1 MRQTG
6 SKEIQMTR
14 KDVLA
19 AACSISAGLD
29 VDRHGSAVILLDPRS
44 GEIVY
49 EGRLAHDRRT
59 WQRFLNRLPGCRIT
73 AFYEAGPMGYTLC
86 RRLHSLG
93 VDCRVVAPS
102 QVPKASNLQQT
113 KTDRRDAFTLAQLY
127 FHPPRSFVR
136 VPDEQEEARR
146 QLVRLREQLLEDK
159 QRVMRR
165 IKSLLLN
172 YGFDPPA
179 DSGKSWS
186 KAWRQWLRDLDP
198 GFEELRFTL
207 DVMLDELDSI
217 EQQLERINERLRQ
230 LAKHP
235 DYREAANRLMKIPGV
250 GPLLTMTFLL
260 ELFRPE
266 EFASAEALAAHCG
279 LTPCEYSSGGK
290 QRRGHI
296 TRWGPPALRRLLV
309 EATWIWVSKDSQAQH
324 RFQTIR
330 AGKSPKVAV
339 VGMARRLAVALWAM
353 TVKKQEFAYH
363 WKQ

>member
-1 MRQTG
+1 MAD
-6 SKEIQMTR
+6 KH
-14 KDVLA
+14 VLA
-19 AACSISAGLD
+19 QDRPLAAGLD
-29 VDRHGSAVILLDPRS
+29 IDRRGSVILVLDPSS
-44 GEIVY
+44 GEVVY
-49 EGRLAHDRRT
+49 EGRLAHDLQT
-59 WQRFLNRLPGCRIT
+59 WQRFLARLPGCRIA
-73 AFYEAGPMGYTLC
+73 AFYEAGPLGYTLC
-86 RRLHSLG
+86 RRLRNLG

-113 KTDRRDAFTLAQLY
+113 KTDRRDAFTLAQLC

-136 VPDEQEEARR
+136 VPTEQEEARR
-146 QLVRLREQLLEDK
+146 QLVRLREQLLADK

-186 KAWRQWLRDLDP
+186 KPWRHWLRDLDP

-207 DVMLDELDSI
+207 DVMLDELDGI
-217 EQQLERINERLRQ
+217 EEQLARINERLRQ
-230 LAKHP
+230 LANHP
-235 DYREAANRLMKIPGV
+235 DYREAADRLMQIPGV
-250 GPLLTMTFLL
+250 GPLLAMTFLL

-266 EFASAEALAAHCG
+266 AFDSADALAAHCG

-290 QRRGHI
+290 TRRGHI

-309 EATWIWVSKDSQAQH
+309 EATWIWISKDAQAQQ
-324 RFQTIR
+324 RFHAIR
-330 AGKSPKVAV
+330 AGKSPKIAV

-353 TVKKQEFAYH
+353 TVKQQAFAYH
-363 WKQ
+363 WKP